1 MGGVDL
7 FQTRGQ
13 FLSVWECSLILSEKS
28 FEFVP
33 FVPYLAGVVE
43 VANRWGCYPHL
54 GSEVTSSSFF
64 FLYANFYFL
73 MRALDLIEP

>member
-1 MGGVDL
+1 VGGVDL

-43 VANRWGCYPHL
+43 VQIVGVAIPIL
-54 GSEVTSSSFF
+54 VVK
-64 FLYANFYFL
+64 
-73 MRALDLIEP
+73 

>member
-43 VANRWGCYPHL
+43 VANRWGCYPHHL
-54 GSEVTSSSFF
+54 GSEVTSSSCFSICKISI
-64 FLYANFYFL
+64 L
-73 MRALDLIEP
+73 